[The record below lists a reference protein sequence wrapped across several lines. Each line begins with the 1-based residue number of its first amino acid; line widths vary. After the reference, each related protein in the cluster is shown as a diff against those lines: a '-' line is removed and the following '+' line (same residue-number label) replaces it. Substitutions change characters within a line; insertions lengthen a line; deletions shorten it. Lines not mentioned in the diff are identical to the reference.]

1 MTTKPQMTLEQ
12 HARTALQFL
21 DHAELEFA
29 AGEKLQGSEKTW
41 GAASYA
47 VTAIA
52 MKRGWP
58 SNKYRDRK
66 AAVSRLT
73 EEYNDPSLAMGL
85 ALAHKLH
92 ANFYRDFIEDE
103 DLETDRPLVEL
114 FVRRVVAIVE
124 ESGQV

>member
-1 MTTKPQMTLEQ
+1 MTLEQ

-21 DHAELEFA
+21 EHAERESA
-29 AGEKLQGSEKTW
+29 AGDNLQGSEKLW
-41 GAASYA
+41 GAASHA

-85 ALAHKLH
+85 ALAHKFH

-114 FVRRVVAIVE
+114 FVRRIIGMVE
-124 ESGQV
+124 GTGGV

>member
-1 MTTKPQMTLEQ
+1 MTTKPPMTLEQ
-12 HARTALQFL
+12 HAQTALQFL
-21 DHAELEFA
+21 EHAEREFA
-29 AGEKLQGSEKTW
+29 AGENLQGSEKLW
-41 GAASYA
+41 GAASHA

-85 ALAHKLH
+85 ALAHKFH

-114 FVRRVVAIVE
+114 FVRRVVDMVE
-124 ESGQV
+124 GSGPV

>member
-1 MTTKPQMTLEQ
+1 
-12 HARTALQFL
+12 
-21 DHAELEFA
+21 
-29 AGEKLQGSEKTW
+29 
-41 GAASYA
+41 
-47 VTAIA
+47 
-52 MKRGWP
+52 
-58 SNKYRDRK
+58 
-66 AAVSRLT
+66 
-73 EEYNDPSLAMGL
+73 MGL